1 MRAHAASTSGSGASA
16 TNRSTTSLTLSST
29 PPVGREMITR
39 PLTIGSLSMFWTIAS
54 MAIQVPSRRRLR

>member
-1 MRAHAASTSGSGASA
+1 MRAQAASTSGSGASA
-16 TNRSTTSLTLSST
+16 TSRSTTWLTLSST

-39 PLTIGSLSMFWTIAS
+39 PFTMGSLNRFWTIAS

>member
-16 TNRSTTSLTLSST
+16 TSRSTTWLTLSRT
-29 PPVGREMITR
+29 PPVGREKITS
-39 PLTIGSLSMFWTIAS
+39 PLTTGSLSRFWTIAS